1 MAVVHAAQTIR
12 TGIID
17 LIVNRA
23 LDVARDPGFQRVLRG
38 EGWKFL
44 VAVATE
50 ARAAWL
56 RGGQ

>member
-1 MAVVHAAQTIR
+1 MAIIHAAQPIR

-17 LIVNRA
+17 LIVNRV
-23 LDVARDPGFQRVLRG
+23 LGVARDPGFQRVLRR
-38 EGWKFL
+38 EGWQFL